1 MTWITDQNLDPTLP
15 DWGEAYK
22 DLCAIIK
29 AKLPEVKHI
38 DLYYGQDQVVDQDG
52 NWVPFRAPAIFLQFE
67 AAQVNDLGD
76 NTQQLLMDITMYLCM
91 ETVQDTNHGSAGQR
105 RALEFVGML
114 RKMHMVMHGAEG
126 DHFSPLSRVALAKKA
141 DAPPYMYMYGQT
153 YRCVLLDN
161 STSKQYD
168 FLAAGTLGLEIEP
181 YSAPPVTDDRL
192 VVVRNTDNTYSVEVT
207 APGEHLLP
215 NVVHTDSNGA
225 PRKLPAMTP
234 MICTPAGPATPGRA
248 ILYNSNGDELDSV
261 DVPAGEEVPMSA
273 PDVLVMSTSGL
284 VPVAMRPGGD
294 VWALP
299 KILLRYYRGGGLY
312 ALPAIGVTGNDSILE
327 LDGLAFQARPYRNAQ
342 GLDLGIEV
350 ALDDL
355 VNGTLPRVPSASVQ
369 RRDSAGNAIGSPITA
384 PPGPV
389 VDVPCPDGTIQRQDS
404 QGTPIGGLISVLSG
418 ASGQL
423 VLCPDGAVRSAA
435 TSPVYS
441 AAVRSNGI
449 LTLAPVR
456 IARGNGTTQ
465 DVEYRPNTTSPVFTE
480 VNQLDFLFDL
490 ADAQTLAFTVDATTA
505 GNYTVLTSDGASG
518 TLTFSKNGGAFAAL
532 GAGISLAAGD
542 TIRARRTT
550 TTASGWVR
558 ITTA

>member
-1 MTWITDQNLDPTLP
+1 MSWITDQNLDPTLQ

-29 AKLPEVKHI
+29 AKLPEIKHI

-52 NWVPFRAPAIFLQFE
+52 NWVPFRAPAIFMEF
-67 AAQVNDLGD
+67 AAPVVSDLGD
-76 NTQQLLMDITMYLCM
+76 NTQQLTMDITMYLCM

-105 RALEFVGML
+105 RALEFVGLL

-215 NVVHTDSNGA
+215 NVIHMDSNGA
-225 PRKLPAMTP
+225 PKELPAMTP
-234 MICTPAGPATPGRA
+234 MVCTPAGSGLPGRA
-248 ILYNSNGDELDSV
+248 VLYNSNGVELDSA
-261 DVPAGEEVPMSA
+261 DVPPGSEVPLSA
-273 PDVLVMSTSGL
+273 PDVLVTSTNGLLNVALLPSGEPWPLPRLRIAYYKGNLVLHTGEYGTSFDLANL
-284 VPVAMRPGGD
+284 VPEGFAVPAR
-294 VWALP
+294 
-299 KILLRYYRGGGLY
+299 ILRNST
-312 ALPAIGVTGNDSILE
+312 GVE
-327 LDGLAFQARPYRNAQ
+327 LGVEITLA
-342 GLDLGIEV
+342 DLI
-350 ALDDL
+350 
-355 VNGTLPRVPSASVQ
+355 NNTVPSAPAAAIQ
-369 RRDSAGNAIGSPITA
+369 RRNSEGAAIGIPIQVD
-384 PPGPV
+384 PGPIA
-389 VDVPCPDGTIQRQDS
+389 DVPCPDGTVQRQD
-404 QGTPIGGLISVLSG
+404 GEGAPIGSPVAVPSG
-418 ASGQL
+418 AVGQL
-423 VLCPDGAVRSAA
+423 LLCPDAGVRSAD
-435 TSPVYS
+435 TSPLYS
-441 AAVRSNGI
+441 EAVRSNQM

-456 IARGNGTTQ
+456 IVRGNGTTR

-480 VNQLDFLFDL
+480 VNRLDFIFDL
-490 ADAQTLAFTVDATTA
+490 ADGQTLAFTVDATTA
-505 GNYTVLTSDGASG
+505 GTYTALTSDGASG
-518 TLTFSKNGGAFAAL
+518 TLTFSKNGAAFAAI
-532 GAGISLAAGD
+532 GAGITLAAGD
-542 TIRARRTT
+542 TIRARRTV

-558 ITTA
+558 LTTA